1 MTALRLLTINGLIR
15 VSAAGSGQ
23 LFAFLL
29 ADQMSGQAGV
39 GSILIG
45 IIGAAFFLTELVG
58 APFAGNLADRV
69 GQRRIL
75 RWGPVF
81 GVVSAIVAASAA
93 LGAGSIAVLV
103 VILFVARLN
112 EGASA
117 AFAVPTTLT
126 LLSRVTDGDRRRRT
140 RVMGA
145 FEVTSL
151 VGMIAGYVIVGI
163 AWDQLGTGAFLI
175 LPPIYMLAWF
185 LVGTREDASRPSSP
199 QVVSPKAS
207 AARSAR
213 PEAGA
218 LRNAGPEAD
227 GADTT
232 GAASSVQAVFRRL
245 ASNPRNLA
253 FGISWLAIN
262 AIVGLWIQQAPFLL
276 SLPERSASQA
286 LVGGFSGQE
295 IGIVFAAWGGAF
307 LVGIALWSW
316 LAPEMDRSRTMSVAL
331 IGMLGVVVCLAWF
344 NHGGPGAILW
354 LAVVLVMVEAGF
366 TPAAFS
372 HLAELTAP
380 MDGSRGAAMGL
391 YSVILGAGQLM
402 GNLLGGPF
410 AARWQMD
417 GVLALTAVLA
427 VVSLLGAMLM
437 SGEAFPRTSNH
448 VSTCE
453 PAHAPKPVSSQ
464 TGEK

>member
-1 MTALRLLTINGLIR
+1 MTVLRLLTINGLIR
-15 VSAAGSGQ
+15 ISAAGSGQ

-29 ADQMSGQAGV
+29 ADRMSGQAGV

-58 APFAGNLADRV
+58 APFAGNLADRI
-69 GQRRIL
+69 GQHKVL

-81 GVVSAIVAASAA
+81 GIVSAIVAASVA
-93 LGAGSIAVLV
+93 LGAGSVGLLV
-103 VILFVARLN
+103 AILFVARLN

-126 LLSRVTDGDRRRRT
+126 LLSRLTDGDNRHRT

-163 AWDQLGTGAFLI
+163 AWDQLGTGAFLL
-175 LPPIYMLAWF
+175 LPPIYMLAWW
-185 LVGTREDASRPSSP
+185 LVGNREEAGE
-199 QVVSPKAS
+199 KAS
-207 AARSAR
+207 ARGITS
-213 PEAGA
+213 
-218 LRNAGPEAD
+218 
-227 GADTT
+227 TT
-232 GAASSVQAVFRRL
+232 TAIKTAVSASSAPEVRPLRAVLNVLRRL
-245 ASNPRNLA
+245 ASNRENLA
-253 FGISWLAIN
+253 FGISWLSIN

-276 SLPERSASQA
+276 SLPDRSASQV
-286 LVGGFSGQE
+286 LVGGYSGQE
-295 IGIVFAAWGGAF
+295 IGLVFAAWGGAF

-316 LAPEMDRSRTMSVAL
+316 LAPEMNRSRTMSIAL
-331 IGMLGVVVCLAWF
+331 IGMLGVVASLFWV
-344 NHGGPGAILW
+344 NHGGPTSILW
-354 LAVVLVMVEAGF
+354 LGLALVMVEAGF

-380 MDGSRGAAMGL
+380 IDDSRGAAMGL
-391 YSVILGAGQLM
+391 YSVMLGAGQLF

-417 GVLALTAVLA
+417 GVLALTAGLA
-427 VVSLLGAMLM
+427 LISLVGVSMM
-437 SGEAFPRTSNH
+437 STGTQISARTQ
-448 VSTCE
+448 
-453 PAHAPKPVSSQ
+453 PGK
-464 TGEK
+464 